1 MIRRLTMQLPAW
13 ARPDH
18 PVIRY
23 VLGTHTRI
31 SWRNWLTQLFGAF
44 LVLALAFATVRF
56 TQEGQGVGQSISEQ
70 VMAFVF
76 WPTVVGQMALSVSA
90 LIYTSS
96 AISSEKRRQN
106 WDNLRATHSGAG
118 LTLRAQ
124 WSAAVFYRLS
134 GLLTAI
140 YLVRLVVIGALIYD
154 LTAFRGEYLNYLIG
168 SITPEIPIG
177 IGILLL
183 ALTMTASFI
192 LPLTGLGLDA
202 AFGLLMST
210 FVTQR
215 VFVAMFQII
224 FGLAR
229 FALAAGLIGLMVWVT
244 DPLNGATEIGR
255 GAAALGMGSF
265 GDWGLRYLHLAYV
278 GELWATLP
286 YGVFLG
292 AGMLVIGFLQALL
305 TDGFLSLAIR
315 RAERR
320 E

>member
-1 MIRRLTMQLPAW
+1 MIRRLTTQLPDW

-23 VLGTHTRI
+23 VLGTQMSI
-31 SWRNWLTQLFGAF
+31 SWRGWLTQLFAAA
-44 LVLALAFATVRF
+44 LALAGAYIFARF
-56 TQEGQGVGQSISEQ
+56 TPEGLGEGASLSEQ
-70 VMAFVF
+70 FMTAIY
-76 WPTVVGQMALSVSA
+76 WPTVLLQVALSVSA
-90 LIYTSS
+90 LVYTTS
-96 AISSEKRRQN
+96 AISGERRRQN

-140 YLVRLVVIGALIYD
+140 YLVRLAAVALLVYD

-168 SITPEIPIG
+168 AVTPDVPIG
-177 IGILLL
+177 VGIILL
-183 ALTMTASFI
+183 ALLMTASFI

-202 AFGLLMST
+202 AVGLLIST
-210 FVTQR
+210 FVNGR
-215 VFVAMFQII
+215 VFVAMAQIL

-229 FALAAGLIGLMVWVT
+229 FALAAGLIGLMVWT
-244 DPLNGATEIGR
+244 GDPFNGASALGR

-265 GDWGLRYLHLAYV
+265 GDWGLRYLHLGYS
-278 GELWATLP
+278 GEIWAAVP
-286 YGVFLG
+286 YSLLLG
-292 AGMLVIGFLQALL
+292 AALLVISFVQAAL
-305 TDGFLSLAIR
+305 TDLLLAWAVR